1 MHGLARAYSPALR
14 SFMVRMT
21 TVIALFALLALPA
34 VASANEG
41 SPFSDPAIGAL
52 LLPVAQ
58 CALAESGG
66 HAPDVV
72 AITWVLWKRARQ
84 AGVPISVMAQRYC
97 RIHRDARPHRRWILE
112 IGWTDHPPAPPSWA
126 GKASWQ
132 RLAHIWHNVQLLV
145 LMAYSEQY
153 ADPCPAAF
161 HWGSDSDGQPRLTQP
176 VSCGATRNRFWS
188 RPRRSQKI

>member
-1 MHGLARAYSPALR
+1 
-14 SFMVRMT
+14 MVRIAIVT
-21 TVIALFALLALPA
+21 ALFACVLPTSHA
-34 VASANEG
+34 IGDEG

-97 RIHRDARPHRRWILE
+97 RIHRDPRPHRRWILE
-112 IGWTDHPPAPPSWA
+112 IGWTDAPPAPPSWA
-126 GKASWQ
+126 GKASWE
-132 RLAHIWHNVQLLV
+132 RLARTWRNVQLLV
-145 LMAYSEQY
+145 IMAYTEQY
-153 ADPCPAAF
+153 ADPCPPAF
-161 HWGSDSDGQPRLTQP
+161 HWGSDADGQPRMTQP
-176 VSCGATRNRFWS
+176 VSCGATRNRFWT
-188 RPRRSQKI
+188 RPRRTQKI